1 MLESFQVLLCA
12 GALGLC
18 MAFFYHLGVEEG
30 RKKAMRDIRNRR
42 IKYDSKILELGD
54 RY

>member
-42 IKYDSKILELGD
+42 IQYDSKILELRD

>member
-1 MLESFQVLLCA
+1 MLESFQILLCA
-12 GALGLC
+12 GALVLC
-18 MAFFYHLGVEEG
+18 MAFFYLLGVEEG

-42 IKYDSKILELGD
+42 IQYDSKISELRD